1 MRVRR
6 NNRNRFTLDG
16 DGDSVARGLDQAHTE
31 AVFGDFSPWRIFS
44 KDSRLKVP
52 DYFGVSVL
60 ADVYLVNHYHCNG
73 FFSVIV
79 RRLPGFGQVY
89 HFICL

>member
-31 AVFGDFSPWRIFS
+31 AAFGKFFSMENFLQRQPV
-44 KDSRLKVP
+44 KGSRL
-52 DYFGVSVL
+52 FWR
-60 ADVYLVNHYHCNG
+60 
-73 FFSVIV
+73 F
-79 RRLPGFGQVY
+79 RLR
-89 HFICL
+89 